1 MGLSPLNPDLLAV
14 CRWRLPPS
22 FRRQEG
28 RFSPRVRHV
37 PSHHPRN
44 RERRCVCLLNPDLLP
59 VCRWRLPPSLGAE
72 EGRCSPRE
80 RGLEES
86 TRPTA
91 LKKRPRG
98 RPPKTNRGKKR
109 KRGVNTVS
117 RKNVIKVV
125 VRRSNKGGGGEVASA
140 TPS

>member
-1 MGLSPLNPDLLAV
+1 MHVYFSEWGDRIGRIPKNYGNKIQAERKRGEKKEQEQRQEVGLSPLNPDLLAV

-22 FRRQEG
+22 LRRQEG

-44 RERRCVCLLNPDLLP
+44 GDRRCVCLLNPDLLA
-59 VCRWRLPPSLGAE
+59 VCGWRLPPSLRAE

-86 TRPTA
+86 TR
-91 LKKRPRG
+91 
-98 RPPKTNRGKKR
+98 
-109 KRGVNTVS
+109 
-117 RKNVIKVV
+117 IKP
-125 VRRSNKGGGGEVASA
+125 NKL
-140 TPS
+140 